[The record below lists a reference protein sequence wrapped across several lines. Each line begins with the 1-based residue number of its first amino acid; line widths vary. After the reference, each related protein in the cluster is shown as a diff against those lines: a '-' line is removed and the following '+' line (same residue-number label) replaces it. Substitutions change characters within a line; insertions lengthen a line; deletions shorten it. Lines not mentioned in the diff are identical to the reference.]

1 MASGWGNAWEGVA
14 ASSGAG
20 GGAHAGFGSCA
31 LQCAG
36 RGVTPKLCADARH
49 IPPRVPQQQRVCCVR
64 ACMRHSLHRLHSASH
79 APHSLH
85 SMRIAAACTAQ
96 PVLPYAALHCIPP

>member
-1 MASGWGNAWEGVA
+1 VASGWGNACEGVA

-36 RGVTPKLCADARH
+36 RGVTPKRCVQMHATFPRACRNSSVCAA
-49 IPPRVPQQQRVCCVR
+49 CVR
-64 ACMRHSLHRLHSASH
+64 A
-79 APHSLH
+79 
-85 SMRIAAACTAQ
+85 
-96 PVLPYAALHCIPP
+96 